1 MSNNSVKQ
9 SLKPFIVIAGMH
21 RSGTSFLAKAC
32 NLGGVYLG
40 NYDALS
46 HHEWN
51 SIKDNQRGHWE
62 NSNIMN
68 LFDQILNYSKGSW
81 DDPPK
86 EIIFTEE
93 NIIKLKSFLKILS
106 TPVALSYGFKD
117 PRFLLLYKKYLSN
130 FPENTIVMGIFRHP
144 LKVAESLAVRNNFS
158 YEKSIKLWTIHNE
171 KLLSLLEE
179 KSGYLFS
186 FDWNKK
192 QMIDE
197 LQMVFGKI
205 GLCNTINFDEWYSDE
220 LLHSDNSY
228 DSTYELPTETQRVYD
243 RLVQLSKNNSKKNLQ
258 VTCTVDDEKILR
270 DQLYQNI
277 QQNENSFS
285 IFYREFKSKY
295 SEKKSPTELIKI
307 SKELDEKSKELD
319 EKTILNSSLKK
330 SLLEKDEIISER
342 ENSIEQLNNYV
353 NLIHNSKIWKLM
365 QFLLGHS
372 KN

>member
-1 MSNNSVKQ
+1 M
-9 SLKPFIVIAGMH
+9 KPFIVIAGMH

-40 NYDALS
+40 NYDTLS

-51 SIKDNQRGHWE
+51 SIKDNLRGHWE

-68 LFDQILNYSKGSW
+68 LFDQILDYSKGSW

-93 NIIKLKSFLKILS
+93 NIIKLKSFLKTLS
-106 TPVALSYGFKD
+106 TPVTLAYGFKD

-179 KSGYLFS
+179 KPGYLFS

-220 LLHSDNSY
+220 LLHADNSY
-228 DSTYELPTETQRVYD
+228 DSMYKLPTETQRVYD
-243 RLVQLSKNNSKKNLQ
+243 RLVQLSKNNVKKNLQ

-277 QQNENSFS
+277 QQNEISFS
-285 IFYREFKSKY
+285 IFYREFKDKY
-295 SEKKSPTELIKI
+295 SEKITIAEFIKI
-307 SKELDEKSKELD
+307 NKELDKKI
-319 EKTILNSSLKK
+319 ILNSSLKK
-330 SLLEKDEIISER
+330 SLLEKDKLILSYK
-342 ENSIEQLNNYV
+342 NSMEQLNNYV
-353 NLIHNSKIWKLM
+353 NLINDSKIWKLI